1 MRLPFF
7 YGWIIVA
14 VTFVTMAIGVNAR
27 TSFSLFFPPI
37 IDEFG
42 WERGVTAGAFSFGF
56 LVSGAVSPL
65 IGRMMDRLGPR
76 AVMELGVALMA
87 GGLLLAPLTTQPWH
101 LYVTIG
107 VMVGAGSIC
116 LGYSGQSLFL
126 PNWFN
131 RRRGLAMGLAFAGV
145 GIGSVTLL
153 PWVQHMIEQTG
164 WRTACTAMGVLVLV
178 VLAPINLLLR
188 KRPEDIGLE
197 PDGDAAPMASA
208 RPVSNI
214 VDPDWAAID
223 WTLQRALR
231 TARFWWLAAGYFGGL
246 YIWYAVQVHQ
256 TKYLL
261 DIGFSP
267 SVAVWALGAVSL
279 LGIPGQILLGHVSD
293 RLGREWIWTASCVG
307 LCDLLCGADRA
318 GAVSD
323 LAAGLPH
330 GGGARR
336 ARLWPDLHHGRG
348 GGGDLS
354 GQAFRQHL
362 RHRDARGPCR
372 RRRRSLAYRHSA
384 RPFRELYHGLC
395 DRHRGERDVG
405 DRDLVAAPGQIRA
418 VAGQLHRIRDRSD
431 RQSASNVATCGLA
444 DAAGLWA

>member
-7 YGWIIVA
+7 YGWIIVI

-37 IDEFG
+37 VDEFG

-65 IGRMMDRLGPR
+65 IGRMMDRFGPR

-87 GGLLLAPLTTQPWH
+87 GGLLLAPLTTRPWH
-101 LYVTIG
+101 LYLTIG
-107 VMVGAGSIC
+107 VMVGSGSVC

-145 GIGSVTLL
+145 GIGSITLL
-153 PWVQHMIEQTG
+153 PWAQHMIEQTG
-164 WRTACTAMGVLVLV
+164 WRTACTAIGIVVLV

-188 KRPEDIGLE
+188 KRPEDIGLR
-197 PDGDAAPMASA
+197 PDGDAAPSASA
-208 RPVSNI
+208 KPISYI
-214 VDPDWAAID
+214 VDHDWAGID
-223 WTLQRALR
+223 WTLGRAVR
-231 TARFWWLAAGYFGGL
+231 TARFWWLALGYFCGL

-279 LGIPGQILLGHVSD
+279 LGIPGQIVLGHLSD
-293 RLGREWIWTASCVG
+293 RLGREWIWTASCMGFVICFAALIALAQSPSLMLVYVMVLAQGVLGYG
-307 LCDLLCGADRA
+307 LTSIL
-318 GAVSD
+318 GAVVVEIFQGKHYGSIFGSVM
-323 LAAGLPH
+323 LAALA
-330 GGGARR
+330 GGA
-336 ARLWPDLHHGRG
+336 AGPWLTGFLHDLWGNYTIAFAIG
-348 GGGDLS
+348 IAVSGLS
-354 GQAFRQHL
+354 AFAIWMASPRK
-362 RHRDARGPCR
+362 
-372 RRRRSLAYRHSA
+372 
-384 RPFRELYHGLC
+384 
-395 DRHRGERDVG
+395 
-405 DRDLVAAPGQIRA
+405 IRA
-418 VAGQLHRIRDRSD
+418 VAGQLHRTRDRA
-431 RQSASNVATCGLA
+431 SAPSVPSKVMK
-444 DAAGLWA
+444 